1 MTKKFLQVIKSPFFW
16 CTLADLSI
24 LIVFYFLNEPI
35 ELIVAAMSGIS
46 YFILLAFNDKKGST
60 PLGVISIVLFG
71 VIAYNTKTPMYET
84 FILSIFFYLPI
95 LIIDIINNCKENKIT
110 SKKLTY
116 FQRNK
121 LLYLSIL
128 VILYSQFIFEIKN
141 YTFMFS
147 IMCSILTIVPL
158 VAMILCVKNY
168 YEQWYLWIFIN
179 IIFIITWILTYNYHD
194 LGDIALLIL
203 WIFFLINSIFGLINW
218 KKIYNNNRSRKYDE

>member
-1 MTKKFLQVIKSPFFW
+1 
-16 CTLADLSI
+16 
-24 LIVFYFLNEPI
+24 
-35 ELIVAAMSGIS
+35 MSGIS

-168 YEQWYLWIFIN
+168 YEQ
-179 IIFIITWILTYNYHD
+179 
-194 LGDIALLIL
+194 
-203 WIFFLINSIFGLINW
+203 
-218 KKIYNNNRSRKYDE
+218 